1 MQMKHMTPF
10 RTETKMHT
18 LPPKKTFYLTALI
31 TGQTREM
38 VPDISKNSIIYYHC
52 YQNEYHLL
60 IPVYHKPTHVR
71 CFNADLSRTHQLS
84 PPTI

>member
-1 MQMKHMTPF
+1 
-10 RTETKMHT
+10 
-18 LPPKKTFYLTALI
+18 
-31 TGQTREM
+31 M